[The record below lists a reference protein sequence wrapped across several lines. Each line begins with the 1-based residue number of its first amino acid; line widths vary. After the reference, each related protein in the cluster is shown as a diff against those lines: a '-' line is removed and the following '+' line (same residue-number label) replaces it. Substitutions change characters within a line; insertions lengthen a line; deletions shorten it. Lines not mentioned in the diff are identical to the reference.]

1 MYYTTF
7 LWIILNIII
16 SIFIIYMLH
25 TLWIYI
31 LDTYS
36 TKKTKNI
43 VNTQVNKY
51 KKIIN
56 ELQENNITNIQGSQT
71 HEGRSKI
78 EVESMDEVLTK
89 YMQDELL

>member
-1 MYYTTF
+1 MYNNI
-7 LWIILNIII
+7 LWLFINIIV
-16 SIFIIYMLH
+16 SIFIIYIIH
-25 TLWIYI
+25 SLWLYL

-36 TKKTKNI
+36 TKKTKDI

-56 ELQENNITNIQGSQT
+56 ELQENNIINIQGSQN
-71 HEGRSKI
+71 HEEPSKI

>member
-1 MYYTTF
+1 
-7 LWIILNIII
+7 
-16 SIFIIYMLH
+16 MLH

>member
-1 MYYTTF
+1 MYYNTF

-16 SIFIIYMLH
+16 SIFIIYILH